1 MRLRAKNKI
10 VSRLQ
15 LCEYVKKN
23 YFSIIIIYKI
33 IGNIATY
40 CLFGLFFLL
49 ITNCGLHDPGDAR
62 KIPPGAKA
70 RVEKNI
76 QEGKGFRLK
85 NVIKKGTGTFDFATS
100 NEMWRASL
108 ELLDFTPLHNVDYS
122 GGIIITDWFGDKN
135 GKDFIKIT
143 IRFLSNEIRAD
154 GLEIYIY
161 KKKCNTVNNCVVRK
175 ISSSLE
181 QELKVAI
188 LKKAAILQKE
198 TTAYKRKIIRKRRGT
213 VLDVDNQKAKGP

>member
-1 MRLRAKNKI
+1 MK
-10 VSRLQ
+10 
-15 LCEYVKKN
+15 
-23 YFSIIIIYKI
+23 IYKI
-33 IGNIATY
+33 KGNIATY

-154 GLEIYIY
+154 GLKVTIHKKICKENQLNKCEIT
-161 KKKCNTVNNCVVRK
+161 KVEST
-175 ISSSLE
+175 LG
-181 QELKVAI
+181 QEIKLAI
-188 LKKAAILQKE
+188 LKKAAIIKE
-198 TTAYKRKIIRKRRGT
+198 SELDKDPDYKIPK
-213 VLDVDNQKAKGP
+213 NSEN